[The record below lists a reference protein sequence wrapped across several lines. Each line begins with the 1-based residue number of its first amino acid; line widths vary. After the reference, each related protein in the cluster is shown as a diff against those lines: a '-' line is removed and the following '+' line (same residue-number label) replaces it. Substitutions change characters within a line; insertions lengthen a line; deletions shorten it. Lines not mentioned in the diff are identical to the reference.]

1 MSASPSPA
9 RGRGPAA
16 AAPTVFFAP
25 CPRGLEAVLAD
36 ELRGLGAT
44 VRETPSGGVR
54 FEGDT
59 QVALMA
65 NLHSRIASRVL
76 QQVAHG
82 SYRGEDDLY
91 RLAHETEWER
101 WHDPLASLRVDTTA
115 VGAPVRS
122 LQFATLRIKDGIVDR
137 ARERVG
143 DRPSI
148 EKQRPD
154 RRVFAFLD
162 AGRCTLYLDWS
173 GESLFKRGWRRDGV
187 EAPMKEN
194 LAAGLLAIAGWQP
207 GTPLLDPFC
216 GSGTIVVE
224 AAMIAAGVPPGAQRP
239 FAFERMRGFDR
250 NAWERMRRVVPREA
264 PAAASIFGSDVSE
277 AAIAAARANLA
288 RCGADPRWVSL
299 RQIDVLH
306 LEAAPAPS
314 GLLLANPPYGER
326 LDVKGRESL
335 TGAERFWP
343 AFATQLKQKFAGWSV
358 GLFTNDLEVPRMMRL
373 KPSKRTPLFNGALE
387 CRLFR
392 IEMVAGSARKDAPPA

>member
-1 MSASPSPA
+1 MSVSPSPA
-9 RGRGPAA
+9 RGPGPAA
-16 AAPTVFFAP
+16 SAPTVFFAP

-36 ELRGLGAT
+36 ELRRLGAT

-59 QVALMA
+59 HLALMA

-207 GTPLLDPFC
+207 GTALLDPFC

-358 GLFTNDLEVPRMMRL
+358 ALFTNDLEVPRMMRL

-392 IEMVAGSARKDAPPA
+392 IEMVAGSARKDAP

>member
-1 MSASPSPA
+1 MSVSPSPA
-9 RGRGPAA
+9 RGPGPAA
-16 AAPTVFFAP
+16 SAPTVFFAP

-36 ELRGLGAT
+36 ELRRLGAT

-59 QVALMA
+59 HLALMA

-207 GTPLLDPFC
+207 GTALLDPFC

-224 AAMIAAGVPPGAQRP
+224 AAMIAAGVSPGAQRP

-358 GLFTNDLEVPRMMRL
+358 ALFTNDLEVPRMMRL

-392 IEMVAGSARKDAPPA
+392 IEMVAGSARKDAP

>member
-1 MSASPSPA
+1 MSSAPA
-9 RGRGPAA
+9 
-16 AAPTVFFAP
+16 VFFAP

-36 ELRGLGAT
+36 ELRALGAT

-59 QVALMA
+59 EVALKA
-65 NLHSRIASRVL
+65 NLHSRVASRVL
-76 QQVAHG
+76 QQVAYG

-122 LQFATLRIKDGIVDR
+122 LQFATLRVKDGIVDR

-143 DRPSI
+143 ERPSI

-154 RRVFAFLD
+154 RRVFTFLD

-173 GESLFKRGWRRDGV
+173 GESLFKRGWRHDGV

-194 LAAGLLAIAGWQP
+194 LAAGLLALAGWQP
-207 GTPLLDPFC
+207 GMPLLDPFC

-306 LEAAPAPS
+306 LDAPPAPA
-314 GLLLANPPYGER
+314 GLVLANPPYGER

-335 TGAERFWP
+335 TGAEHFWP

-358 GLFTNDLEVPRMMRL
+358 CLFTNDLEVPRMMRL

-392 IEMVAGSARKDAPPA
+392 IEMVAGSARMDTKAADPPA